1 MKAVFN
7 HQDGHDTMGDMSTKE
22 GVPRSQGSVDM
33 RKQCVSVVGLVLVLG
48 LMSPIAEGREVKDYS
63 QTINAFKQI
72 SVVAPF
78 FGNAYG
84 YAVFPTIGEGGLG
97 VGASHGKGQVYRGG
111 KVIGFTSTTDI
122 SIGAQAGG
130 QAYSQIIFFQNADAL
145 NRFTKGNF
153 EFAASASAIA
163 VQATAEAKAS
173 TEGVTANA
181 SGSKT
186 GEKAAAGAE
195 YQDGMAIFTMA
206 KGGLMYA
213 ATIAGQK
220 YTYNPVK

>member
-1 MKAVFN
+1 MSKRAFAVI
-7 HQDGHDTMGDMSTKE
+7 
-22 GVPRSQGSVDM
+22 GVV
-33 RKQCVSVVGLVLVLG
+33 VLVASL
-48 LMSPIAEGREVKDYS
+48 SVPAQAREVEDYS
-63 QTINAFKQI
+63 KTINDFKQI

-78 FGNAYG
+78 FASAYG
-84 YAVFPTIGEGGLG
+84 YAVFPTIGKGGLG
-97 VGASHGKGQVYRGG
+97 IGGSHGKGQVYQGG

-145 NRFTKGNF
+145 TRFTGGNF

-163 VQATAEAKAS
+163 VQATAGATAS
-173 TEGVTANA
+173 TEGTSASA
-181 SGSKT
+181 SGTKK
-186 GEKAAAGAE
+186 GDKAAAGAA

-220 YTYNPVK
+220 YSYTPVE